1 MWGKGGEKQ
10 GQKGARG
17 REEADNPQGQG
28 AVTPP
33 PRGPW
38 SAPCS
43 LHCMLPSVLELSPAI
58 ANSTHLFVPSQL
70 LGAFPHSV
78 TGPEHMEFSC

>member
-1 MWGKGGEKQ
+1 MGKRRRETRTEGSSRKGGSRQ
-10 GQKGARG
+10 SSGPGGSDPAPW
-17 REEADNPQGQG
+17 A
-28 AVTPP
+28 
-33 PRGPW
+33 PW